1 MFCRRYHGDPPKL
14 HAAKAND
21 FAKRGPHLAGRNRFY
36 KFVGVKPVD
45 PPWDSKESVLTVNSP
60 ISAGV
65 DDTQS
70 ATGVHTL
77 LATDV
82 LKKQRLMPRK
92 PGSPR
97 TNDSVNWYGV
107 TLDGRIVKTP
117 LGQTLAVPS
126 EILAWAIAAEW
137 DAQEKSL
144 RPAQMPLMT
153 LVCTALDQTTAAP
166 EVAQANSLAYLPTDT
181 ICYWAD
187 PVEDRLLHR
196 KQKEAWDS
204 IHEHCATL
212 FGERAAVALGANEGI
227 LLSRVQGRKSIG
239 LPHPAK
245 VVNGAQQFVKSLDAW
260 HLTALSV
267 VASEAKSFFAAT
279 ALLSGTLD
287 PNEAAEAA
295 RIEEEFQISIW
306 GMVEGQHDYD
316 RLNCSIQMHA
326 AHMLISSIAMDNNL

>member
-1 MFCRRYHGDPPKL
+1 MNHIFHQRVPALRIAGCQVYRNYCGRPPTQN
-14 HAAKAND
+14 AAKVSD
-21 FAKRGPHLAGRNRFY
+21 FAHRGTHLAGRNRFY

-45 PPWDSKESVLTVNSP
+45 PPWKDTKSSVLTVDSP

-70 ATGVHTL
+70 ATGVQTL

-82 LKKQRLMPRK
+82 VKKERLMPRK
-92 PGSPR
+92 PGS
-97 TNDSVNWYGV
+97 NGANESVNWYGV

-166 EVAQANSLAYLPTDT
+166 EVAQANSLTYLPTDT

-204 IHEHCATL
+204 IHNHCETF
-212 FGERAAVALGANEGI
+212 FGERAAVAMGANEGL

-239 LPHPAK
+239 LPP
-245 VVNGAQQFVKSLDAW
+245 S
-260 HLTALSV
+260 
-267 VASEAKSFFAAT
+267 
-279 ALLSGTLD
+279 
-287 PNEAAEAA
+287 
-295 RIEEEFQISIW
+295 
-306 GMVEGQHDYD
+306 
-316 RLNCSIQMHA
+316 
-326 AHMLISSIAMDNNL
+326 